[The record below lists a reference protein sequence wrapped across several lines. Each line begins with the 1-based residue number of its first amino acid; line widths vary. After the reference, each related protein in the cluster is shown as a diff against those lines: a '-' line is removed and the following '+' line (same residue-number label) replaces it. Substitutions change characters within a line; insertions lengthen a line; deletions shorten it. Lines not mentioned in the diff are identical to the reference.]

1 MNSNFSYEAQEG
13 YTANEFRI
21 QTYTQDMRIV
31 TPTEF
36 MQGCLKRMVR
46 MIRTIEPVTK
56 PHLFVEYTVQLN
68 EI

>member
-1 MNSNFSYEAQEG
+1 MNTNFGYEAQEG
-13 YTANEFRI
+13 YIANEFRI
-21 QTYTQDMRIV
+21 QSYTLDMRIV

-36 MQGCLKRMVR
+36 MQGCLKRMVG
-46 MIRTIEPVTK
+46 MIRTIELVTK